1 MRVTRKIGEGGFG
14 ALYAVTD
21 EITGTEWAMKC
32 EPAADDQRVLKIEV
46 ETLLS
51 GLFTVK
57 KYT

>member
-32 EPAADDQRVLKIEV
+32 EPADDQRVLKIEV
-46 ETLLS
+46 ETLLY
-51 GLFTVK
+51 GLFIVK